1 MLKLGWDLV
10 FTIINLLI
18 LYFLMRK
25 FLFKPVMGIM
35 EEREKLIGDQLKN
48 AKDAEDKAKELKATW
63 EESVADT
70 AKEKEKIILD
80 AKTRAKAE
88 ADKIVADANIQAKSI
103 VENANK
109 LVEADKEKAVKEIE
123 SQVAQIAMIAAA
135 KIVNDKTNEINNS
148 AIYDEFLADNSK

>member
-35 EEREKLIGDQLKN
+35 EQREKLINDQFKS
-48 AKDAEDKAKELKATW
+48 AKDAENKANELKATW
-63 EESVADT
+63 EENVAST
-70 AKEKEKIILD
+70 AEEKERIISE
-80 AKTRAKAE
+80 AKVRAMAE
-88 ADKIVADANIQAKSI
+88 ADKIVADANNQAKSI

-109 LVEADKEKAVKEIE
+109 VVAANKEKAIREVE